1 MRRRALCAIGTL
13 AVALAVVL
21 PARPDEPLRVADV
34 VRFLRAGIGERTILL
49 EIRERGLAEAV
60 DEAGEA
66 ALRDAG
72 ATPAVLAAMRKA
84 APAVHVEAPAPAAAP
99 PTAPPA
105 AVPSAPL
112 PAARAARGPVF
123 GVSTRT
129 VRLPVA
135 VTDKKGHPLTDLSQS
150 DFRVTEEGREQQITF
165 FSGERKPLRLA
176 LALDVSGSME
186 KKMSDVADALT
197 YFLDLLEPQD
207 QILVMTFSGA
217 PDVVQ
222 DFTSDR
228 EQLGRVF
235 AALQPRGSTALFDAV
250 VEGTRRVA
258 GEPAE
263 SKAVVVVTDGMDT
276 ASQASFEEAREAAR
290 RAEVPV
296 YSIGIGHEGGLG
308 SLLRVLGGIYT
319 GRHRGRYPGQG
330 WPSGERDLD
339 ARPLID
345 LADETGG
352 RAEILKGLDQRQTG
366 KTNRLREAAESIA
379 LSLRYRYLLAYEP
392 AETGDRG
399 GWRNIKVD
407 VGRPS
412 VIVRARKGY
421 YAGV

>member
-1 MRRRALCAIGTL
+1 MRRRTAAAAGALLL
-13 AVALAVVL
+13 ALVTVL
-21 PARPDEPLRVADV
+21 SARPEEPLRVADL
-34 VRFLRAGIGERTILL
+34 VRFLRAGISERIILV
-49 EIRERGLAEAV
+49 EIRERGMAEAV

-66 ALRDAG
+66 ALREAG
-72 ATPAVLAAMRKA
+72 ATTAVLNATRAA
-84 APAVHVEAPAPAAAP
+84 APAVQVEAPPPVIAPPPRAPAP
-99 PTAPPA
+99 
-105 AVPSAPL
+105 VS
-112 PAARAARGPVF
+112 RAARGPVF

-135 VTDKKGHPLTDLSQS
+135 VTDKKGHPLTDLNQA
-150 DFRVTEEGREQQITF
+150 DFHVTEEGREQQITF

-186 KKMSDVADALT
+186 KKMRDVADALT
-197 YFLDLLEPQD
+197 YFLDLLEPED
-207 QILVMTFSGA
+207 QVLVMTFSGA

-228 EQLGRVF
+228 ERLGRVF
-235 AALQPRGSTALFDAV
+235 AALQPQGSTALFDAV
-250 VEGTRRVA
+250 VEGARRVS

-276 ASQASFEEAREAAR
+276 ASMASYHEAREAAR

-308 SLLRVLGGIYT
+308 SLLRALGGLY
-319 GRHRGRYPGQG
+319 GGPYRPRYPGAG

-392 AETGDRG
+392 PETSDRG
-399 GWRNIKVD
+399 GWRKIKVE

-412 VIVRARKGY
+412 AVVRARKGY
-421 YAGV
+421 YAAS

>member
-1 MRRRALCAIGTL
+1 MRLRTVGAAGALLL
-13 AVALAVVL
+13 ALVSVL
-21 PARPDEPLRVADV
+21 SARTDEPLRIADLL
-34 VRFLRAGIGERTILL
+34 RFLHAGISERIIVL
-49 EIRERGLAEAV
+49 EIRERGMAEAV

-66 ALRDAG
+66 ALREAG
-72 ATPAVLAAMRKA
+72 ATAAVLDATRAA
-84 APAVHVEAPAPAAAP
+84 APAVQVEAPAPPAAP
-99 PTAPPA
+99 VRAAP
-105 AVPSAPL
+105 APVS
-112 PAARAARGPVF
+112 RAARGPVF

-135 VTDKKGHPLTDLSQS
+135 VTDKKGHPLTDLSQA
-150 DFRVTEEGREQQITF
+150 DFHVTEEGREQQITF

-186 KKMSDVADALT
+186 KKMRDVADALT
-197 YFLDLLEPQD
+197 YFLDLLEPED
-207 QILVMTFSGA
+207 QVLVMTFSGT

-228 EQLGRVF
+228 ERLGRVF
-235 AALQPRGSTALFDAV
+235 AALRPSGSTALFDAV
-250 VEGTRRVA
+250 IEGARRVS

-276 ASQASFEEAREAAR
+276 ASMASYQEAREAAR

-308 SLLRVLGGIYT
+308 SLLRVLGGIQV
-319 GRHRGRYPGQG
+319 GPHRGRYPGQG

-339 ARPLID
+339 AQPLID

-392 AETGDRG
+392 PETSDRG
-399 GWRNIKVD
+399 GWRKIKVE

-412 VIVRARKGY
+412 AVVRARKGY
-421 YAGV
+421 YAAS